1 MQTTYFYLYKK
12 AAYIK
17 YNREL
22 TIYLNFQTKTMRE
35 ISKLIAVIIFMI
47 SVSHAGFAKDYSS
60 SAENRQNL
68 SVQQKQ
74 INGTVTDSKTGVT
87 LIGVT
92 VVIEGTINNTIT
104 DKDGKFSISVPD
116 SNSKLVFTYIGYEKQ
131 VVPVAGITNLDI
143 KMVENIAIFN
153 EVVVVGYGTVK
164 KSDVTGSIAQVKSDQ
179 IQNTASSQ
187 IATAL
192 QGKVSG
198 VYIMKNSGKA
208 GAGVD
213 VQIRGITSL
222 NNVSPL
228 WIIDGV
234 PGDQNTVTMN
244 DIETIDIIKDG
255 TAAAIYGV
263 KAAAGVVLV
272 TTKRGLGQK
281 KPKISFNAYSG
292 ISEAWRLPEMVNSDQ
307 YITLKNEQW
316 AGKTIPVGFSLD
328 SLGKY
333 NTTNWMNEMFKRGQ
347 TQNYDINISGSN
359 ETSNYYLGSTIY
371 KEEPSFVDNSL
382 EKYSVRINSDYKI
395 AKWLKIGESLSML
408 YSKLNGVADEGRY
421 LDGIFRTPPMM
432 PVYDENNQPGG
443 FGFVDYRSLG
453 DFDGGNPMADQL
465 TSQGLSYHQ
474 QVNGNA
480 YAAITILPGLKV
492 TSTFSGNFSFDNGK
506 TVTLPYKLSDRKNF
520 STTDISLGFSK
531 GWNMLGNIYANYVKD
546 FGAHNINLTAGYEA
560 SKSAGCN
567 LFGNGTN
574 AKFGLTTLDQTDVI
588 GRTTGGGEGLGRFA
602 SLFGRATYQYA
613 NKYVLQAVVRRDGSD
628 KFGPENRYGVFP
640 SISGAWKISEENFLK
655 ENKTISFLKLRGGYG
670 INGNDNIGQFRYA
683 SYMVNGNAYPYGT
696 YSTVTQNPSIRVSS
710 NFFNPG
716 ILWERSKQLD
726 LGVELGL
733 FKNALFITTEVYK
746 KSSDQMLFYKG
757 LPFSSG
763 RGNQYDD
770 NPSQVINAGLI
781 SNKGIDFAVTYKGNL
796 SEFKY
801 SVSANISTYRYTVD
815 KLTDNNPLM
824 TSSVLADQV
833 QVSRTTVGES
843 GGYFYGYQ
851 CDGIFQSQ
859 DQVDE
864 YNNKARQ
871 RAKELDPTI
880 SDSKLEQIYFN
891 SPKTAP
897 GDLIYRDLNN
907 DGIISQADRGKIG
920 SPWPKATYGF
930 QITADYKWFDLMI
943 TTAGIQGRSVFN
955 AGKVR
960 TYQFSSYDYSTS
972 TDAMSRWTPENHS
985 TTNYRIFGDDPNKNM
1000 SNPSSWYIEDG
1011 SFFRVKNIELGFT
1024 LPKAWTNKVGMDRFR
1039 LYVSGQNILTFTKYT
1054 GFDPEFG
1061 VGSATSAGVDNGSYP
1076 QSKVYLIGVQVDI

>member
-1 MQTTYFYLYKK
+1 
-12 AAYIK
+12 
-17 YNREL
+17 
-22 TIYLNFQTKTMRE
+22 MRE
-35 ISKLIAVIIFMI
+35 ISKLLAIATV
-47 SVSHAGFAKDYSS
+47 SVLVSYSGFASNHSASS
-60 SAENRQNL
+60 EIGQNL
-68 SVQQKQ
+68 EAQQKAISGTVSDSKTGQ
-74 INGTVTDSKTGVT
+74 SIIGVNILIQGTNIGTVTDV
-87 LIGVT
+87 
-92 VVIEGTINNTIT
+92 
-104 DKDGKFSISVPD
+104 DGRFSLQVPD
-116 SNSKLVFTYIGYEKQ
+116 LNSKLVFSYMGYSKQ
-131 VVPVAGITNLDI
+131 VIALDGKTNLDVKLEEDAVI
-143 KMVENIAIFN
+143 LN
-153 EVVVVGYGTVK
+153 EMVVVGYGIQK
-164 KSDVTGSIAQVKSDQ
+164 KKDVTGSIAQVKSDQ
-179 IQNTASSQ
+179 IENTASSQ

-213 VQIRGITSL
+213 IQIRGITSM
-222 NNVSPL
+222 NDVSPL

-234 PGDQNTVTMN
+234 PGDQNTVSMN
-244 DIETIDIIKDG
+244 DIEAIDVIKDG

-272 TTKRGLGQK
+272 TTKRGQGQK

-333 NTTNWMNEMFKRGQ
+333 QTTDWMEEMFKRGT
-347 TQNYDINISGSN
+347 TQNYDLNISGSN
-359 ETSNYYLGSTIY
+359 ETTNYYLGTTIY

-408 YSKLNGVADEGRY
+408 YSKLNGVADEDRY

-432 PVYDENNQPGG
+432 PVYDESNQPGG
-443 FGFVDYRSLG
+443 FGYVDYRSLG
-453 DFDGGNPMADQL
+453 DYDGGNPMAGQL
-465 TSQGLSYHQ
+465 TSQGLSYSE

-480 YAAITILPGLKV
+480 YATISILPELKV
-492 TSTFSGNFSFDNGK
+492 TSTFSGNISFDNSK
-506 TVTLPYKLSDRKNF
+506 TITLPYKLADKKNF
-520 STTDISLGFSK
+520 STTDIGLGFGK
-531 GWNMLGNIYANYVKD
+531 GWNMLGNIYANYMKD
-546 FGAHNINLTAGYEA
+546 FGAHSINLTAGYEA
-560 SKSAGCN
+560 SKSAGSN
-567 LFGNGTN
+567 LYGNGTN
-574 AKFGLTTLDQTDVI
+574 AKFGLTVLDQTDVE

-640 SISGAWKISEENFLK
+640 SISGAWKVSEENFMK
-655 ENKTISFLKLRGGYG
+655 NNNTISFLKLRGGYG

-683 SYMVNGNAYPYGT
+683 SYMVSGNAYPYGT
-696 YSTVTQNPSIRVSS
+696 YGTVKQNASIRVSS
-710 NFFNPG
+710 NLYNPG

-770 NPSQVINAGLI
+770 EPSQVINAGLI
-781 SNKGIDFAVTYKGNL
+781 TNKGVDFAATYKANVG
-796 SEFKY
+796 EFNY
-801 SVSANISTYRYTVD
+801 SVSANVSTFNYTVD
-815 KLTDNNPLM
+815 ELTDNNPLLA
-824 TSSVLADQV
+824 SEVLADNV
-833 QVSRTTVGES
+833 QVSRTTVGDA

-851 CDGIFQSQ
+851 CDGIFQSPE
-859 DQVDE
+859 QVDE
-864 YNNKARQ
+864 YNTMARQ

-880 SDSKLEQIYFN
+880 SDSKLAQIFYN
-891 SPKTAP
+891 SPKTAA
-897 GDLIYRDLNN
+897 GDLIYRDIDK

-930 QITADYKWFDLMI
+930 QVTAEYKWFDLMI
-943 TTAGIQGRSVFN
+943 AAAGIHGRSVFN

-1011 SFFRVKNIELGFT
+1011 SFFRIKNIELGFT
-1024 LPKAWTNKVGMDRFR
+1024 LPKEWTNKIGMDRFR
-1039 LYVSGQNILTFTKYT
+1039 LYVSGQNVLTFTKYT

-1061 VGSATSAGVDNGSYP
+1061 VGSATSAGVDYGTYP